1 MPLSLR
7 KEEIMFKRRLN
18 IVALILCMVMLLSA
32 FSVYAEPFKT
42 KLNLFERLVVMAL
55 LPQTGNFATLKIV
68 MEANL
73 MLGATDEESVLAD
86 LKPNAQGGVVALKG
100 WTAVPEREFI
110 FKETL
115 LGIIKDALQ
124 KLDDEEKLTMEHFRV
139 WEKFMLVEEKE
150 GE

>member
-1 MPLSLR
+1 
-7 KEEIMFKRRLN
+7 MFKKRLS
-18 IVALILCMVMLLSA
+18 IIALILCVVMLLSTIA
-32 FSVYAEPFKT
+32 IANDEPFKT

-115 LGIIKDALQ
+115 LGIIRVALQ